1 MQIISKKTII
11 LLVSFI
17 FTHIFGG
24 WTDDPINVGSV
35 SFTAARWDNS
45 YNISYSRQN
54 IAGLTGRGKA
64 VVLYL
69 FEACFS

>member
-1 MQIISKKTII
+1 MQTISTKKII
-11 LLVSFI
+11 LTISFF
-17 FTHIFGG
+17 FTYLFGG

-35 SFTAARWDNS
+35 SFTSAKWDNS